1 MYIGVAVMAT
11 NIAFSLLALAVLPA
25 GHVVE
30 GVAAAFG
37 LANVVGA
44 VISWRILSRRLH
56 GLAGRQIAGSL
67 TRMHLAAIPGL
78 FFALAASLMV
88 GVILPPGPAF
98 GIVTVIIGGSGA
110 LLLYL
115 LFAKAL
121 GVTEVTELASGL
133 RTRLGHLPR
142 REPAWPGKPRA
153 RHRRRR

>member
-1 MYIGVAVMAT
+1 M
-11 NIAFSLLALAVLPA
+11 
-25 GHVVE
+25 VE

-37 LANVVGA
+37 LANVVGTI
-44 VISWRILSRRLH
+44 ISWRILSRRLH
-56 GLAGRQIAGSL
+56 GLAGRQIANSL
-67 TRMHLAAIPGL
+67 VRMHLAAIPSL

-88 GVILPPGPAF
+88 GVILSPGPAF

-133 RTRLGHLPR
+133 RTRLGRLPR
-142 REPAWPGKPRA
+142 REPSRPGKPRA
-153 RHRRRR
+153 RHRRR